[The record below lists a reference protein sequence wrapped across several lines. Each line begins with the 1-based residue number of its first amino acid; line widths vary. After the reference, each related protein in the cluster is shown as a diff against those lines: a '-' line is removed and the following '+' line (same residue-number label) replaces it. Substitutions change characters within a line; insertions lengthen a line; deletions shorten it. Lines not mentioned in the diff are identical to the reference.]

1 MVRFDINASDVGSGS
16 NAWGFSNS
24 DNIPT
29 NTPDAVGEGNIFS
42 PVHDINPASSEGEEI
57 RWEIIGDYPNRVL
70 AVSFYNVEMLS
81 LIHISEPT
89 RPY

>member
-1 MVRFDINASDVGSGS
+1 MLQMLGSGS

-29 NTPDAVGEGNIFS
+29 NNPDAIGEGNIFS

-57 RWEIIGDYPNRVL
+57 RWEIIG
-70 AVSFYNVEMLS
+70 
-81 LIHISEPT
+81 
-89 RPY
+89 